1 MGNGKGESLPLK
13 EGGAQRRKIEWLA
26 EPQITKIVAK
36 RHLLAMHYALCT
48 MHYALCT
55 MHYALCTI
63 NHSKGEIIMNKIFKV
78 VYSKAR
84 HMKVVVSEIAKTH
97 GKGKRLSVSS
107 LVLPGLL
114 MGALLHPTTSFASLQ
129 DVVANGVF
137 IGCDSQRGETFDGYS
152 DEDRSDSWMTDGGLY
167 TAKYIGYD
175 PDDGKYK
182 VVTAQASTVPIYRAH
197 QIDPPHSVN
206 KYTRYDQ
213 IFKARYYD
221 ICGSMNTNE
230 YIKYMATTKWVDIL
244 NVKTY
249 TDKNNLNYISD
260 SKITMSYHDD
270 DHYTTTGAYVV
281 STSVDAVLSD
291 EEAAQFGLGSGTDK
305 NGNNTTGDDNTD
317 VNGKNNNTTGNNDK
331 VTGDGNNTT
340 GNDDT
345 IKGNNNNTTG
355 DNDTITGKDN
365 NTTGDRDNVTG
376 DGNNTYGNDDDIDG
390 SQNNTTGNND
400 DIDGNNNN
408 TTGDRDEVTGDGNN
422 TYGNDDDIDGSNNNT
437 TGNNDDIDGNN
448 NNTTGDRDNVTGD
461 GNNTYG
467 NDDDID
473 GSQNNTTGNNDDIDG
488 NNNNTTGDRD
498 KVTGSSDNT
507 YGNDDVIDG
516 SNDNTVG
523 NNDEVTGD
531 NNNTTGDRDKVT
543 GSSDNTY
550 GNDDVIDGSNDNT
563 VGNNDEVTGD
573 NNNTTGDRDKVTG
586 NSNNTYGNDDTIDGS
601 NNNTEGNNDKITG
614 DNNTTDGNENE
625 VKGDRNNTTG
635 YDNTVTGD
643 ENNTYGNE
651 NKIKGT
657 GNDTYGNENEVTGD
671 DNINIGRNNK
681 IDGSHSTV
689 IGRDSYVAAS
699 NAGAIGNNAVATES
713 DVVSFGHSV
722 GDPDGKGGTYTDDYR
737 VRLTNVADG
746 VNLNDAVNLHQLADT
761 EGRLQGGVAGAAAL
775 AALRP
780 MEFDPDEK
788 VSFAVGFGN
797 YKHAKSCAIGTF
809 IRPNDSVMVSLGGA
823 FGSGE
828 NVFNVGLSFKLGK
841 KAYGKVDKRPSVSTV
856 EILSQN
862 EKLKAEV
869 ANLHAEID
877 QMKAIMKQALGIEV
891 PDIPAP
897 VVETPAPAAE
907 APKPEA
913 PKAPAHILE
922 GSGAEFNAVPFV
934 MED

>member
-1 MGNGKGESLPLK
+1 
-13 EGGAQRRKIEWLA
+13 
-26 EPQITKIVAK
+26 
-36 RHLLAMHYALCT
+36 
-48 MHYALCT
+48 
-55 MHYALCTI
+55 
-63 NHSKGEIIMNKIFKV
+63 MNKIFKV

-84 HMKVVVSEIAKTH
+84 HMKVVVSEITKSHSNGQGRISGRRKLLCGILILGT
-97 GKGKRLSVSS
+97 LSVSVAYASRTTLLTNSSTRWLYKSGGS
-107 LVLPGLL
+107 LSSG
-114 MGALLHPTTSFASLQ
+114 SL
-129 DVVANGVF
+129 ANNNNKYQGIWIVY
-137 IGCDSQRGETFDGYS
+137 DADDGNYKEVS
-152 DEDRSDSWMTDGGLY
+152 VRSNICRLNPGGLN
-167 TAKYIGYD
+167 TSVSGWGWNYD
-175 PDDGKYK
+175 YSKSFD
-182 VVTAQASTVPIYRAH
+182 ANFSTFYS
-197 QIDPPHSVN
+197 SVN
-206 KYTRYDQ
+206 KYGQELWAKGASSHGFSNVRDY
-213 IFKARYYD
+213 AYYLANNQQGYSYTHYYSEGEDEHASTINYGID
-221 ICGSMNTNE
+221 ISH
-230 YIKYMATTKWVDIL
+230 V
-244 NVKTY
+244 Y
-249 TDKNNLNYISD
+249 TD
-260 SKITMSYHDD
+260 
-270 DHYTTTGAYVV
+270 
-281 STSVDAVLSD
+281 D
-291 EEAAQFGLGSGTDK
+291 EVAALGLGAGTDK
-305 NGNNTTGDDNTD
+305 NGNNTTGDDKTE

-345 IKGNNNNTTG
+345 IDGSNNNTTG
-355 DNDTITGKDN
+355 NNDDIDGNNN

-390 SQNNTTGNND
+390 SNNNTTGNND

-461 GNNTYG
+461 GN
-467 NDDDID
+467 
-473 GSQNNTTGNNDDIDG
+473 
-488 NNNNTTGDRD
+488 
-498 KVTGSSDNT
+498 
-507 YGNDDVIDG
+507 
-516 SNDNTVG
+516 
-523 NNDEVTGD
+523 
-531 NNNTTGDRDKVT
+531 
-543 GSSDNTY
+543 NTY

-713 DVVSFGHSV
+713 DVVSFGHSA
-722 GDPDGKGGTYTDDYR
+722 GDPDGKGGTYSDDYR

-746 VNLNDAVNLHQLADT
+746 INPNDAVNFGQLSNT
-761 EGRLQGGVAGAAAL
+761 ESRLQSGVASAAAL
-775 AALRP
+775 AALHP
-780 MEFDPDEK
+780 LDFDPDEK
-788 VSFAVGFGN
+788 VSFAVGYGN
-797 YKHAKSCAIGTF
+797 YKSANSVAFGTF
-809 IRPNDSVMVSLGGA
+809 IRPNDSVMLSLGGA

-828 NVFNVGLSFKLGK
+828 NTFNVGLSFKLGK

-913 PKAPAHILE
+913 PKTPALILE
-922 GSGAEFNAVPFV
+922 GSGAEFNAVPFT